1 MSSRGE
7 PLRIDQ
13 DDDLKAAD
21 ELLDKADALLRRH
34 KGAELPEPDEF
45 VVLDDD
51 ELPVLTDIVDPSEL
65 ERLELAEPRPA
76 AAVVPDEPVPIAAS
90 ELAEQLVSLDATI
103 SREVETWFATEL
115 PQLLSRELDKLADR
129 LRVETLAHLRA
140 TLLPALSE
148 RISRSLEGGPGN
160 DSGSRTISR
169 DK

>member
-34 KGAELPEPDEF
+34 KGADLPEPDEF
-45 VVLDDD
+45 VALDDD

-65 ERLELAEPRPA
+65 EGLELAEPRRA
-76 AAVVPDEPVPIAAS
+76 AAAPAESALTGAS
-90 ELAEQLVSLDATI
+90 ELAEQLVSLDTAI

-148 RISRSLEGGPGN
+148 RISRSLEGAPGN
-160 DSGSRTISR
+160 DAGSRRFPR
-169 DK
+169 DE

>member
-1 MSSRGE
+1 MSSWGA
-7 PLRIDQ
+7 PPRIDP

-21 ELLDKADALLRRH
+21 ELLDKANALLHRH
-34 KGAELPEPDEF
+34 KGADLPEPDEF
-45 VVLDDD
+45 VALDDD

-76 AAVVPDEPVPIAAS
+76 AATLEESVPIAAS
-90 ELAEQLVSLDATI
+90 ELAEQLVSLDSAI
-103 SREVETWFATEL
+103 SREIENWFATEL

-148 RISRSLEGGPGN
+148 RISGSLKGGPGS
-160 DSGSRTISR
+160 DSGSRTLSR